1 MGIICS
7 DAAQETSGA
16 GQLGKGNRMERPP
29 ALAMPRGTAGGPEP
43 RSIIHPGKLNQDSLG
58 ISDST

>member
-7 DAAQETSGA
+7 DTAQEPSDV

-43 RSIIHPGKLNQDSLG
+43 RSIIPGKLNQEGLG
-58 ISDST
+58 ICDST

>member
-7 DAAQETSGA
+7 DTAQETSDV
-16 GQLGKGNRMERPP
+16 GQLGKSNRMERPP

-43 RSIIHPGKLNQDSLG
+43 RRIISQDGHG